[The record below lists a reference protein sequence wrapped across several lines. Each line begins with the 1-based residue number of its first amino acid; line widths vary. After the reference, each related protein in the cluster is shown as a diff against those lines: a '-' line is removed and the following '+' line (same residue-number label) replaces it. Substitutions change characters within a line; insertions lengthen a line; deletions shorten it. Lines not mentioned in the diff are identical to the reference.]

1 VSDIQVVYDAGIR
14 EFGENKVQ
22 EMNEKQAVLPSDINW
37 HMIGHLQRNKVKN
50 VVGTTKLIHSVDS
63 IRLAEEISREAQKK
77 QCVADILLEVNVAGE
92 ETKFG
97 FTPDEALAV
106 AEEVGRLPGLHVK
119 GLMTSAPFVENA
131 EENRKYFRK
140 LRELA
145 VDIRK
150 KNIDNV
156 DMVFLSMGMTNDYAV
171 AVEEGATH
179 VRVALPYLAA
189 VITVYKKVEGA
200 GCLTRFLAS
209 LAWLMMIMTMI
220 IMMMRSHM
228 TTRTIIMMMTAK
240 RAQEAESSA
249 IVRRRSQ
256 RRTRSL
262 WLHGHL
268 QGRTRSFP
276 WKGAPD
282 VEWRSV

>member
-1 VSDIQVVYDAGIR
+1 MMADELTLENASLTERLDMVRENIRAACRRAGRDVSEVELVAVSKTKPVSDIQVVYDAGIR

-97 FTPDEALAV
+97 FTPEETLAA

-179 VRVALPYLAA
+179 VRV
-189 VITVYKKVEGA
+189 G
-200 GCLTRFLAS
+200 
-209 LAWLMMIMTMI
+209 
-220 IMMMRSHM
+220 
-228 TTRTIIMMMTAK
+228 TAIFGS
-240 RAQEAESSA
+240 RNYS
-249 IVRRRSQ
+249 I
-256 RRTRSL
+256 
-262 WLHGHL
+262 
-268 QGRTRSFP
+268 
-276 WKGAPD
+276 
-282 VEWRSV
+282 